1 MKTYFNK
8 FRKMPGGY
16 SPVIVIPGTAAGFPD
31 HPSQP
36 TLGVV
41 PNIVTDGKF
50 SNQRVRPKDRCND
63 SLRKEL

>member
-16 SPVIVIPGTAAGFPD
+16 SPAIVIPGTAADFPD

-50 SNQRVRPKDRCND
+50 SNQRIL
-63 SLRKEL
+63 S